1 MCESNGHRV
10 VFIKMTL
17 APSQAKQDKQCR
29 KVQRREQPP
38 LPRPLPFTIPASR
51 GQDFLLLCSLLS
63 SQHLELPGTEPT
75 LSRDHHP
82 TLTFGASRLCTENFG
97 EMKSYGEEVHR
108 DIHVSLRAVSLL
120 LETRRL
126 GVGCAAVLPG
136 PPCAASPPQALRIS
150 SCHSGTVS
158 SVCLFMSYSH
168 QLFSVR
174 KQQVSGKL
182 PSILAP
188 VRTQLGPSWH
198 FLPAPGPQQATS
210 PRQFFPARP
219 YPGRHLHSD
228 LLPTR
233 AQEPVGLPSEVQF
246 EAASPRCKSPGPA
259 RPDTQ
264 RGSVSVGLGGTSPS
278 LPRAAW
284 VSRPGGESC
293 RAIRQG
299 PAHSGQIT
307 GMGLQLCKIMWH

>member
-1 MCESNGHRV
+1 
-10 VFIKMTL
+10 
-17 APSQAKQDKQCR
+17 
-29 KVQRREQPP
+29 
-38 LPRPLPFTIPASR
+38 
-51 GQDFLLLCSLLS
+51 
-63 SQHLELPGTEPT
+63 
-75 LSRDHHP
+75 
-82 TLTFGASRLCTENFG
+82 
-97 EMKSYGEEVHR
+97 MKSYGEEVHR

-168 QLFSVR
+168 ELFSVR

-246 EAASPRCKSPGPA
+246 EA
-259 RPDTQ
+259 
-264 RGSVSVGLGGTSPS
+264 RGGLMREEGALGTI
-278 LPRAAW
+278 AVET
-284 VSRPGGESC
+284 VSRPRVCWVVLSIDSPTLCIIPSEHGKVPAGKDTSASAPSC
-293 RAIRQG
+293 QVSKMHFGTGRGFRVLASPGCQLPPRSTFLNPLWTVPTYPTGRCSSSATKRNQG
-299 PAHSGQIT
+299 
-307 GMGLQLCKIMWH
+307 